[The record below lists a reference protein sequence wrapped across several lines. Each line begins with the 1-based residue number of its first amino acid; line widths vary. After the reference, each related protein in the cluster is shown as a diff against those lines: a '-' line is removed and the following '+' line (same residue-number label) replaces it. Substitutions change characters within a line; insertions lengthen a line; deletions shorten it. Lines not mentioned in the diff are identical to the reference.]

1 MFNSTGY
8 YWDTSRSCLTPTN
21 ASDESHLSLESL
33 SSYFIYST
41 LDVLRFTLP
50 SCTPGLHMNQYRSKY
65 MLMVKLELRVTLP
78 AERVKGQRH
87 LSFVSMDPS
96 FSLAKL
102 FSFKSTG
109 FSVWLDQ
116 TRFYYFNLI
125 LVLRYWIY
133 ITVFQCLNL
142 TRS

>member
-1 MFNSTGY
+1 
-8 YWDTSRSCLTPTN
+8 
-21 ASDESHLSLESL
+21 
-33 SSYFIYST
+33 
-41 LDVLRFTLP
+41 
-50 SCTPGLHMNQYRSKY
+50 

-125 LVLRYWIY
+125 FGSSILDLHYGVPMPE
-133 ITVFQCLNL
+133 L
-142 TRS
+142 TPKLTYTLISP